1 MSHNST
7 PQPARTSTLPPGHDP
22 MGAAILDYQR
32 TGRSGCLSVL
42 SSMFD
47 DDEMPVPHLFR
58 SLGDMPALERK
69 ALDLARGRV
78 LDVGAGAGCHALALQ
93 ERGLAVKAI
102 DISPLGCEAMRMRG
116 VRDVECRNLFDLH
129 LASTGG
135 TDGEGF
141 DTILLLMN
149 GIGLAG
155 KASGLA
161 PLLEQLKSLL
171 NEGGQILADSS
182 DLSYLY
188 EDEDGVPD
196 IDPDAPY
203 YGEVDFRMV
212 YQGAGGHRV
221 EGLPF
226 DWLYADPGLLQSAAR
241 LCALRCDLVARGEHY
256 DYLARITRQE

>member
-1 MSHNST
+1 
-7 PQPARTSTLPPGHDP
+7 

-32 TGRSGCLSVL
+32 TGRAGHLLVL

-58 SLGDMPALERK
+58 SVSDMPLLERK
-69 ALDLARGRV
+69 ALDMARGRV

-93 ERGLAVKAI
+93 ERGLTVKAI
-102 DISPLGCEAMRMRG
+102 DISPLSCEAMRMRG
-116 VRDVECRNLFDLH
+116 VRDVECRNLLNLH
-129 LASTGG
+129 LDSMGSAAGH
-135 TDGEGF
+135 GF
-141 DTILLLMN
+141 DTILLMMN

-161 PLLEQLKSLL
+161 PLLTQLKSLL

-182 DLSYLY
+182 DLSYIY

-203 YGEVDFRMV
+203 YGEVDYRMV
-212 YQGAGGHRV
+212 YQGASGHRV
-221 EGLPF
+221 EGRPF
-226 DWLYADPGLLQSAAR
+226 DWLYADPGLLQSVAE
-241 LCALRCDLVARGEHY
+241 LCGLRCDLVARGEHY